1 MRGFATV
8 SDELYEDARH
18 VLTGWTAT
26 SVAAGEAR
34 RRTLELLAAGPV
46 AMTRAH
52 RAGHVTASTL
62 VVARDGRVL
71 LCLHGR
77 LGRWMQVGGHC
88 EAGDATLAGAA
99 LREATEESGIDG
111 LRLDPDPIDV
121 HVHPV
126 RCRPAD
132 GEPAGETH
140 HFDVRFLAVA
150 PAGAVERVSA
160 ESAALGWFTPETLPS
175 PLADG
180 VRGQF
185 GPALSRLA
193 QM

>member
-1 MRGFATV
+1 MREFGTV
-8 SDELYEDARH
+8 STELYDDAVK

-26 SVAAGEAR
+26 SEQAGDAR
-34 RRTLELLAAGPV
+34 RRTLALLGAGPV

-62 VVARDGRVL
+62 IVAEDRRIL

-77 LGRWMQVGGHC
+77 LGMWMQVGGHC
-88 EAGDATLAGAA
+88 EAGDATLAAAA

-111 LRLDPDPIDV
+111 LKLDPEPIDL
-121 HVHPV
+121 HIHPV
-126 RCRPAD
+126 RCKPAD
-132 GEPAGETH
+132 GEPAGPTH
-140 HFDVRFLAVA
+140 HFDVRFVAVA
-150 PAGAVERVSA
+150 PAGAVERVSD

-180 VRGQF
+180 VEGQF
-185 GPALSRLA
+185 GPALSRLV